1 MSQDKVQMKCFLLF
15 DSPHTKAFRQEKRQY
30 LHMAGFELFSCIC
43 SFAAKQTGAL
53 QTAVLGRNDG
63 LDVRSSLFRAP
74 DGVGIEDCVLGQDYV
89 HALELPMVLE
99 VMED

>member
-1 MSQDKVQMKCFLLF
+1 LALN
-15 DSPHTKAFRQEKRQY
+15 
-30 LHMAGFELFSCIC
+30 C
-43 SFAAKQTGAL
+43 SVAYAHLPQNKLAL

-99 VMED
+99 VLED